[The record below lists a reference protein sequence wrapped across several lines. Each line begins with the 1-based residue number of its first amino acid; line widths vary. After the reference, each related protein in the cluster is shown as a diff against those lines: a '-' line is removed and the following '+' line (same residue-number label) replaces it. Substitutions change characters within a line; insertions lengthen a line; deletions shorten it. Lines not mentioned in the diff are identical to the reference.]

1 MPKCFIIGKVQQ
13 SAHDVTCN
21 SLKREGLVRSSIQVL
36 KTGTDP
42 RLSYCDV
49 ETISGYEGS
58 MEKEITNVRSVP
70 EKVLPFMESLPEVV
84 PYVESLHK
92 EVPSVRTLQ
101 EVITYVQS
109 LPKVVYFAAKR
120 TKGDIRSSHLYKA
133 ITFNTVEI
141 NLGKRFEKF
150 NYL

>member
-1 MPKCFIIGKVQQ
+1 ME
-13 SAHDVTCN
+13 AN
-21 SLKREGLVRSSIQVL
+21 
-36 KTGTDP
+36 
-42 RLSYCDV
+42 
-49 ETISGYEGS
+49 SGYEGN
-58 MEKEITNVRSVP
+58 MEKQITYVRSVP
-70 EKVLPFMESLPEVV
+70 ENVLPYVESLPEVV
-84 PYVESLHK
+84 ELLPYVNSLHK

-120 TKGDIRSSHLYKA
+120 TYGHINIPHGHIA

-141 NLGKRFEKF
+141 NLGKRFEKL